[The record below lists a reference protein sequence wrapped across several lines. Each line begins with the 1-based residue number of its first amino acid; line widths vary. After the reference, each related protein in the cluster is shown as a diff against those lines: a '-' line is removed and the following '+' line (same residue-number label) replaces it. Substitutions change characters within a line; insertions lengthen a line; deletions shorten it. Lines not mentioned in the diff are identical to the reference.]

1 MRRVGTVRGN
11 SPTFLGSRARMTG
24 SASAETQGLKIALGI
39 YGVVFALK
47 LGVWFASGV
56 MAVFA
61 EALHTLSDL
70 FISTFLLGAAL
81 WSRKSADEV
90 HQFGHGR
97 AQNAAALA
105 AAVLF
110 ISFTSYKLYEEAVPH
125 LWTPVTQNYQNLD
138 LVLAV
143 LVVSMVLAAIPLLL
157 LRRSKGHGAAAKA
170 QARELVNDELGL
182 IAAFV
187 ATLGIAEGVPLLD
200 PIAAIVVATIIAY
213 GAVGLFRENVSVLLG
228 ASPSPEELARIRS
241 VVHSVDGVQGV
252 HDLRAEY
259 VGPRA
264 LHADFHIEVAADRTV
279 REANEIVK
287 AVHDRVRREADCEYC
302 YVHVDPARE
311 PATSEK
317 SPRIP
322 PSSR

>member
-1 MRRVGTVRGN
+1 
-11 SPTFLGSRARMTG
+11 MTG
-24 SASAETQGLKIALGI
+24 SAAAETQGLKIALAV
-39 YGVVFALK
+39 YLVVFALK
-47 LGVWFASGV
+47 LAVWSASGV

-70 FISTFLLGAAL
+70 FISAFLLGAAI

-110 ISFTSYKLYEEAVPH
+110 ISFTSYKLYEEAIPH
-125 LWTPVTQNYQNLD
+125 LVEPVTTTYQNLG

-143 LVVSMVLAAIPLLL
+143 LLVSVVLAAVPLIL
-157 LRRSKGHGAAAKA
+157 LRRTNGRGAAARA

-182 IAAFV
+182 LAAIV
-187 ATLGIAEGVPLLD
+187 ATVGIAEGEPLLD
-200 PIAAIVVATIIAY
+200 PIAAILVATIIAY
-213 GAVGLFRENVSVLLG
+213 GALGLLRENLSILVG
-228 ASPSPEELARIRS
+228 ASPSSEDLAKIRA
-241 VVHSVDGVQGV
+241 VARSVDGVRGV

-259 VGPRA
+259 IGPRA

-279 REANEIVK
+279 QEANEIVK
-287 AVHDRVRREADCEYC
+287 EVHARVRREADCEYC
-302 YVHVDPARE
+302 YVHVDPA
-311 PATSEK
+311 PGPGTSEK
-317 SPRIP
+317 RPRMP
-322 PSSR
+322 PSSE

>member
-1 MRRVGTVRGN
+1 
-11 SPTFLGSRARMTG
+11 MTG
-24 SASAETQGLKIALGI
+24 SAAAETQGLKIALAI
-39 YGVVFALK
+39 YVAVFVLK
-47 LGVWFASGV
+47 LSVWFASGV

-70 FISTFLLGAAL
+70 FISTFLLGAAI

-110 ISFTSYKLYEEAVPH
+110 ISFTSYKLYEEAIPH
-125 LWTPVTQNYQNLD
+125 LFEPVTANYQNLG

-143 LVVSMVLAAIPLLL
+143 LLVSVVLAAVPLIL
-157 LRRSKGHGAAAKA
+157 LRRAKGRGAAARA

-182 IAAFV
+182 IAAIV
-187 ATLGIAEGVPLLD
+187 ATIGIAEGEPLLD
-200 PIAAIVVATIIAY
+200 PIAAIIVATIIAY
-213 GAVGLFRENVSVLLG
+213 GAVGLLRENVSILLG
-228 ASPSPEELARIRS
+228 ASPSPEELAKIRA
-241 VVHSVDGVQGV
+241 VARSVDGVQGI

-259 VGPRA
+259 IGPRA

-287 AVHDRVRREADCEYC
+287 AVHERVRREADCEYC
-302 YVHVDPARE
+302 YVHVDPASD

-317 SPRIP
+317 RPRIP
-322 PSSR
+322 PSSE

>member
-1 MRRVGTVRGN
+1 M
-11 SPTFLGSRARMTG
+11 PG
-24 SASAETQGLKIALGI
+24 SAAAETRGLQVALGI
-39 YGVVFALK
+39 YAGVFGLK
-47 LGVWFASGV
+47 LAVWFASGV

-70 FISTFLLGAAL
+70 FISSFLLAAAL

-110 ISFTSYKLYEEAVPH
+110 ISFTSYRLYEEAIPH
-125 LWTPVTQNYQNLD
+125 LFTPVEASYQNLD

-143 LVVSMVLAAIPLLL
+143 LLVSIVLAAVPLLI
-157 LRRSKGHGAAAKA
+157 LRRGKAHGAAAKA
-170 QARELVNDELGL
+170 QLRELVNDELGL
-182 IAAFV
+182 IAAIV
-187 ATLGIAEGVPLLD
+187 ATVGIAEGEPILD

-213 GAVGLFRENVSVLLG
+213 GAVGLLRENVNVLLG
-228 ASPSPEELARIRS
+228 ASPDPEALAKIRA
-241 VVHSVDGVQGV
+241 VVRSVDGVQGV

-259 VGPRA
+259 VGSQA

-279 REANEIVK
+279 REANEIVRI
-287 AVHDRVRREADCEYC
+287 VHSRVRNEADCEYC
-302 YVHVDPARE
+302 YVHVDPA
-311 PATSEK
+311 PAAATSEK
-317 SPRIP
+317 RPRMP
-322 PSSR
+322 PSSE

>member
-1 MRRVGTVRGN
+1 
-11 SPTFLGSRARMTG
+11 MTG
-24 SASAETQGLKIALGI
+24 SAAAETQGLKIALAV
-39 YGVVFALK
+39 YVAVFVLK
-47 LGVWFASGV
+47 LSVWYASGV

-70 FISTFLLGAAL
+70 FISTFLLAAAI

-110 ISFTSYKLYEEAVPH
+110 ISFTSYKLYEEAIPH
-125 LWTPVTQNYQNLD
+125 LFEPVTASYQNLG

-143 LVVSMVLAAIPLLL
+143 LLVSVVLAAVPLIL
-157 LRRSKGHGAAAKA
+157 LRRTKGRGAAARA

-182 IAAFV
+182 IAAIV
-187 ATLGIAEGVPLLD
+187 ATIGIAEGEPLLD
-200 PIAAIVVATIIAY
+200 PIAAIIVATIIAY
-213 GAVGLFRENVSVLLG
+213 GAIGLLRENVSILLG
-228 ASPSPEELARIRS
+228 ASPSSDDLAKIRS
-241 VVHSVDGVQGV
+241 VAKSVDGVQGV

-259 VGPRA
+259 IGPHA

-287 AVHDRVRREADCEYC
+287 EVHARVRREADCEYC
-302 YVHVDPARE
+302 YVHVDPATA
-311 PATSEK
+311 ATSEK
-317 SPRIP
+317 SPKIP
-322 PSSR
+322 PSSE